1 MERSAA
7 EGVASVSA
15 AGAPGRRLVWLM
27 LLRVGL
33 ISALLGGTLALNYED
48 FDAPSPRFLLGLIAF
63 TYLATIAYAVWYRA
77 GGRRLLLARFQ
88 LAVDVLAWGCLAYA
102 TGGAASGFSFLFGLW
117 VIVAAVVLGGGAAFH
132 AAIASSVVLVALGG
146 SMFAGLL
153 DPLPDQLAADS
164 SIYEILYFLS
174 VNVASLF
181 LVAALVSSLVR
192 RIERTG
198 RGLERERSERADL
211 TVLHAD
217 AIRSLPVG
225 LATTGLD
232 GEVLTLNP
240 AGAAILG
247 TEGGSHL
254 GSELARWIP
263 EAGKAIR
270 GKIDGEIR
278 GRATAFSSVGDRIP
292 VEYTV
297 TPLLSAEGE
306 RRGSIVVFD
315 DLTKIRQLELE
326 LERSRRLAALG
337 ELAAS
342 LAHEIRN
349 PLGAVS
355 GAVQL
360 LAERPDLNDEDR
372 SLGEII
378 GRELD
383 RVERLIGDM
392 LDFARPRDPAR
403 KRVELS
409 RVAEEVVAA
418 FARGSEA
425 EGRAI
430 EFRATAD
437 GGAEVDESQLR
448 QVLWNLLRNA
458 AQVTEEG
465 DGIHVELGGDEELVR
480 LSVADTGPGIDARD
494 RERIFDP
501 FYSTRERGL
510 GIGLALCRRVAE
522 THGGSIRAGAG
533 AGGGAEIA
541 IEIPRRAGSDAGRS

>member
-7 EGVASVSA
+7 EAVASTSA
-15 AGAPGRRLVWLM
+15 ASAPGRRLIWLM

-33 ISALLGGTLALNYED
+33 ISALLGGTLALNYAD
-48 FDAPSPRFLLGLIAF
+48 FDAPSPSFLLGLIAF
-63 TYLATIAYAVWYRA
+63 TYLATIAYAVWYRTGA
-77 GGRRLLLARFQ
+77 RRLLLARFQ
-88 LAVDVLAWGCLAYA
+88 LAVDMLAWGCLAYA
-102 TGGAASGFSFLFGLW
+102 TGGVASGFSFLFDLW

-153 DPLPDQLAADS
+153 DSLPDQLAADS
-164 SIYEILYFLS
+164 SIYETLYFLS
-174 VNVASLF
+174 VNIASLF

-198 RGLERERSERADL
+198 RGLERERTQRADL

-247 TEGGSHL
+247 TEGGACL
-254 GSELARWIP
+254 GSDLGSWIP
-263 EAGKAIR
+263 EAWKAIR
-270 GKIDGEIR
+270 KKIDGEIR
-278 GRATAFSSVGDRIP
+278 GRATAFTSAGDRIP

-355 GAVQL
+355 GAVQM
-360 LAERPDLNDEDR
+360 LAERPDVNDEDR

-378 GRELD
+378 GREID

-403 KRVELS
+403 QRVDLG

-418 FARGSEA
+418 FARSSEA

-430 EFRATAD
+430 EFRATANGD
-437 GGAEVDESQLR
+437 AEVDEPQIR

-480 LSVADTGPGIDARD
+480 LSVTDTGPGIDARD

-501 FYSTRERGL
+501 FFSTRERGL

-533 AGGGAEIA
+533 EGGGAEIA
-541 IEIPRRAGSDAGRS
+541 IEMPRRAGGNAERS